1 MLAREFCREDGE
13 GSCEDSRLKQFR
25 SATPRTSVAQHWAL
39 LYVPAQTRV
48 WRGVRAGAGAG
59 IAEIRVVAR
68 VRVVRRVQS
77 MVAVVLM
84 LVLVL

>member
-1 MLAREFCREDGE
+1 M
-13 GSCEDSRLKQFR
+13 
-25 SATPRTSVAQHWAL
+25 AQHWAL

-59 IAEIRVVAR
+59 IAEVRVVAR
-68 VRVVRRVQS
+68 VRVVRRVES